1 MSRAR
6 MDPSRDP
13 LKPSNSKF
21 LFNPEAPREVLALC
35 WRISLLSCL
44 AGSISLVLYSAFTNT
59 RETHWLRLPEL
70 PRPRPR
76 IPGPDG
82 AAPTN
87 ISHILFGIG
96 GSLRTW
102 HDRSRYSSLWWE
114 PNSTRGFVW
123 LDEKPP
129 ENFSWPEGSI
139 PYRVSEDATRFKS
152 SSSKSAPRIAR
163 IVLES
168 FRLELPNVRWFVM
181 GDDDTV
187 FFPRNLVT
195 VLAKYDHRQM
205 WYIGSN
211 SESVEQDVMHG
222 YSMAFGGGGFAI
234 SHPLAA
240 ELADILDRCLDRYSH
255 FYGSDQRVWACV
267 REVGV
272 PLTVERGFHQIDI
285 RGDPYGILSA
295 HPVAPL
301 VSLHHLDDVDPIFPH
316 RTQIDAL
323 KALMDPYRIDPA
335 RILQQS
341 FCYDPNQKW
350 SISISW
356 GYTIQIYPSLVTA
369 NVLETPFQMFKT
381 WRTWGNEPF
390 TFNTRPESSDPCR
403 QPVIYFVDT
412 VREAGWTGSLTT
424 YKRSDSKASRG
435 CAKAD
440 YARVLAVESI
450 TVSSM
455 KMGPDYWNKA
465 PRRQCCE
472 IMDRGSIRS
481 RSMRIRIRKCRAH
494 KTRASPS
501 DP

>member
-6 MDPSRDP
+6 MDPSRDLP
-13 LKPSNSKF
+13 KPSNSKS
-21 LFNPEAPREVLALC
+21 LLKPEAPGEVLALC
-35 WRISLLSCL
+35 WRITWLSCL
-44 AGSISLVLYSAFTNT
+44 VVSISIVLYSAFTT
-59 RETHWLRLPEL
+59 RESHRFRLPEL
-70 PRPRPR
+70 PRTRAR
-76 IPGPDG
+76 IRGPEG
-82 AAPTN
+82 TGPTN
-87 ISHILFGIG
+87 ISHVLFGIG
-96 GSLRTW
+96 GSVHTW
-102 HDRSRYSSLWWE
+102 RDRSRYSSLWWD

-123 LDEKPP
+123 LDEKPAKG
-129 ENFSWPEGSI
+129 FSWPEGSI

-168 FRLELPNVRWFVM
+168 FRLELPDVRWFVM

-187 FFPRNLVT
+187 FFTQNLVR

-205 WYIGSN
+205 WYIGGN
-211 SESVEQDVMHG
+211 SESVEQDLMHG
-222 YSMAFGGGGFAI
+222 YGTAFGGGGFAI
-234 SHPLAA
+234 SYPLAA
-240 ELADILDRCLDRYSH
+240 ELAAMLDGCLNRYWY
-255 FYGSDQRVWACV
+255 FYGSDERVRSCV
-267 REVGV
+267 REIGV

-285 RGDPYGILSA
+285 RGDPYGILAA

-301 VSLHHLDDVDPIFPH
+301 VSLHHLDDVDPIFPD
-316 RTQIDAL
+316 RTHIDAL

-341 FCYDPNQKW
+341 FCYDPKRKW

-356 GYTIQIYPSLVTA
+356 GYTVQIYPSLVTPIE
-369 NVLETPFQMFKT
+369 LEIPFQMFKT
-381 WRTWGNEPF
+381 WRTWGDGPF
-390 TFNTRPESSDPCR
+390 LFNTRPMSPDRCS

-412 VREAGWTGSLTT
+412 VREEGWTGSLTT
-424 YKRSDSKASRG
+424 YRRSDSKGGRG
-435 CAKAD
+435 CKRAD
-440 YARVLAVESI
+440 YARVSAVQNI

-455 KMGPDYWNKA
+455 KMGSDYWNKA

-481 RSMRIRIRKCRAH
+481 GSMRIGVRKCRAH
-494 KTRASPS
+494 EMRASPF